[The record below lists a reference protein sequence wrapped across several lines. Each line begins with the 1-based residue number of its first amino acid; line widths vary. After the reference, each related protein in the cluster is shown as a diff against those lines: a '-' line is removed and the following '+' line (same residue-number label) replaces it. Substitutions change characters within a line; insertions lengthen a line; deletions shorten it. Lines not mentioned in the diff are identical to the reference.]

1 MKRERNAQVLAG
13 GVDNVDY
20 DYSRIVSLCVWHL
33 LFSRGFHICISLWK
47 SWKEIDNVAAHRGTR
62 EVLCN

>member
-20 DYSRIVSLCVWHL
+20 DYSGIVSLCARHL
-33 LFSRGFHICISLWK
+33 TVFKGLSHM
-47 SWKEIDNVAAHRGTR
+47 H
-62 EVLCN
+62 